1 MTLIEHPAAGA
12 RTLLVMAFVLLCSA
26 CAAPGLRAPV
36 VDAGGASASGP
47 TERSPTDRDSSEPD
61 PTDRSSSE
69 PGPTER
75 GPTDTSRRA
84 VPPPKDVGR
93 GNANTQR
100 ADSRAQSQAAL
111 SGLLSEAER
120 LYDKGQWRAAIAA
133 SERGLRIER
142 RSAALYLV
150 MAQSYLELGAPAR
163 AGQFARQGLR
173 YAPQRD
179 RLRRSLLGVQR
190 SAAVEADTP

>member
-61 PTDRSSSE
+61 
-69 PGPTER
+69 
-75 GPTDTSRRA
+75 PTDTSRRA